1 MLTHAG
7 VPEQG
12 FDKRSALMRASENGM
27 TGMVEKLL
35 AAGAKA
41 ETTDEVKGR
50 RGWMRGVENAP
61 TITVVL
67 H

>member
-1 MLTHAG
+1 MVVVHCVQNKGRLLQSFARNG
-7 VPEQG
+7 YVPY
-12 FDKRSALMRASENGM
+12 
-27 TGMVEKLL
+27 VEELV

-41 ETTDEVKGR
+41 ETTDWVKGR